1 MSLSSAKKSV
11 AVLGFLSVVPFAT
24 AVSAQEIAT
33 LPVCEQVI
41 TDTLKSKDENPAVGE
56 QAELMFNQL
65 VERARTECADG
76 NFRDAATTLNQARSL
91 VAAE

>member
-1 MSLSSAKKSV
+1 MSLSSAKKTV
-11 AVLGFLSVVPFAT
+11 AVLGFLSFVPFAT

-33 LPVCEQVI
+33 LPVCEQAI
-41 TDTLKSKDENPAVGE
+41 ADTLKTRDENPVVGE
-56 QAELMFNQL
+56 TAELMFNQL

-76 NFRDAATTLNQARSL
+76 NFRDAGATLNQARTV

>member
-1 MSLSSAKKSV
+1 MSLSSAKKTA
-11 AVLGFLSVVPFAT
+11 AVLGFLSFVPFAT

-41 TDTLKSKDENPAVGE
+41 SDTLKSKDENPGVGE
-56 QAELMFNQL
+56 QAELLFNQL

-76 NFRDAATTLNQARSL
+76 NFRDAADTLNQARAL